1 MEIHKAV
8 IEILF
13 ECSFLVFLADCKE
26 PIEVKTP
33 IVPRSIPEG
42 ANIIAKIEATNAI
55 PKEKRENT
63 ILEL

>member
-1 MEIHKAV
+1 MEIHRAV

-26 PIEVKTP
+26 PIEDKTP
-33 IVPRSIPEG
+33 IMPRSIPEG
-42 ANIIAKIEATNAI
+42 AKIITKIEATNAI
-55 PKEKRENT
+55 PKEAKENI